1 MGYYSNQEVESQA
14 DFDLWTYGR
23 RPLLP
28 TRSDSLPTRRSRRE
42 TYRKPKATYTFSEME
57 LAVFFSVFGI
67 SVAGNITWALLE
79 AMGS

>member
-57 LAVFFSVFGI
+57 LVVFFSVFGI
-67 SVAGNITWALLE
+67 SLVGNIIWALLE